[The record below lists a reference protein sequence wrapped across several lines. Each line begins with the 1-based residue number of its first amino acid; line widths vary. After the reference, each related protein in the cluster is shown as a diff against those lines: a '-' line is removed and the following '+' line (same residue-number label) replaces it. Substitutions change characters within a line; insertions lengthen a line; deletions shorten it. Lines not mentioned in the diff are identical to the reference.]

1 MVKQLSTDNNTQ
13 RDSQS
18 YVENRRRWKGEKR
31 KSEESNQANN
41 QILKWKWILKLRFS
55 KIKINK
61 GKKKLTKDHKAK
73 IKNLG

>member
-1 MVKQLSTDNNTQ
+1 MVKQLSTASNTQ

-18 YVENRRRWKGEKR
+18 YVENRRRWKGEKG

-41 QILKWKWILKLRFS
+41 QILKWKWKLTFS

-61 GKKKLTKDHKAK
+61 GKK
-73 IKNLG
+73 NS